1 MIVLHLFTEEE
12 SAKKVFDI
20 ILPKLFPGLD
30 FRVYKHQGKQDLENA
45 LRKTLPVLCKSP
57 DNRILI
63 TRDQNSSDCRL
74 VKQRLKDL
82 IKLNCVSSVM
92 IRIICRELESWF
104 LGDFDALKLTF
115 PRFNPDYYVNK
126 RAFKKVDLLHN
137 PDQHL
142 LKIIPELKGKKYFP
156 KIEMAEKLAP
166 LLNPENNNSESFTNT
181 ISGLRK
187 LVENLYS

>member
-1 MIVLHLFTEEE
+1 MIVLHVFTEEE

-57 DNRILI
+57 YNRILI

-74 VKQRLKDL
+74 VKQCLKDL
-82 IKLNCVSSVM
+82 IKLNCISPVM

-104 LGDFDALKLTF
+104 LGDLNALKLAF
-115 PRFNPDYYVNK
+115 PRFSPEYYVNK
-126 RAFKKVDLLHN
+126 RTFKKVDLLHN

-142 LKIIPELKGKKYFP
+142 LKIIPELKGKKFFP
-156 KIEMAEKLAP
+156 KVEMAEKLTP
-166 LLNPENNNSESFTNT
+166 LLNIEQNNSISFTNT
-181 ISGLRK
+181 INGLRK
-187 LVENLYS
+187 LVKM